1 MNDIRIKTILLPID
15 LSPAAA
21 YVAARALHLA
31 EAFDA
36 QIIPLYVAPSYE
48 RYHILQVDEIE
59 TSRFAQS
66 VIEGAQR
73 TMAEF
78 VDEHLASDRV
88 EPGRVVGGYPAD
100 TILEIAHQ
108 ENADLIVMGTHGHSG
123 LQRLILGSVA
133 EKVVRSSPVPVFT
146 VRPDDNE

>member
-1 MNDIRIKTILLPID
+1 MSDINIKTILCPID

-21 YVAARALHLA
+21 AVAARALYLA

-36 QIIPLYVAPSYE
+36 RVIPLYVAPSYE
-48 RYHILQVDEIE
+48 GYHILQVDENE
-59 TSRFAQS
+59 TNRFAQS

-78 VDEHLASDRV
+78 VDEHLDSDRV
-88 EPGRVVGGYPAD
+88 EPGRVVGGYASD
-100 TILEIAHQ
+100 TIVEIARQ
-108 ENADLIVMGTHGHSG
+108 EKADLIVMGTHGHG

-146 VRPDDNE
+146 IRPGDNS